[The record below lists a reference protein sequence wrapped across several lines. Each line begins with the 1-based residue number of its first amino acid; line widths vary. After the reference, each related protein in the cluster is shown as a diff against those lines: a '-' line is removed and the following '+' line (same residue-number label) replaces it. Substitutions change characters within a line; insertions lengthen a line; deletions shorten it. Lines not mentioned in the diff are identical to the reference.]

1 MHFYQLLQLDPL
13 TLKQKIHDVDNKK
26 QKLQL
31 IACLFIRAILLVSFA
46 IFWISSLNF
55 IFGKDISSFSLIL
68 FCILL
73 TLRLYHLAIE

>member
-31 IACLFIRAILLVSFA
+31 IACRFYKG
-46 IFWISSLNF
+46 NF
-55 IFGKDISSFSLIL
+55 ISLL
-68 FCILL
+68 C
-73 TLRLYHLAIE
+73 